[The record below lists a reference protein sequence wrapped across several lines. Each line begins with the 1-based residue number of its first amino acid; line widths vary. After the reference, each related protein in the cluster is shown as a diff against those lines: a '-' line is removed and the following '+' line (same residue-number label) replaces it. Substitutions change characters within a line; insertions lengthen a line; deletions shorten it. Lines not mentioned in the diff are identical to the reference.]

1 MQFTLFSRNGLKKS
15 LGLLGVLA
23 LSLLA
28 AMVFV
33 TVAYSGNILLGF
45 VSGLALLMPIGVLIF
60 FSEAKFRTWWG
71 RANVALLPMGLIV
84 KLDVGAVAVNF
95 ALFIFFI
102 NLLIILTDKL
112 VGTPRNPKRKSFIR
126 LPLLIWF
133 AVIVLS
139 TALSRQPYYGFMDL
153 IPLLLAASVFA
164 YLRNY
169 VQDEKEVERLIKFF
183 AIGVGYALLIGLLEI
198 QSGHLYGPLFRQSNI
213 TADFGADLR
222 TTGPFDNANSFAYFA
237 GVGALFFAPLFFY
250 WKDWKWKLVSVGFF
264 LSGILLVVNTFSRGG
279 LIGFAGGLVFM
290 LLALAPP
297 KKKLTIWMIII
308 PMVLGAGVVYL
319 SSGVGGKRSLS
330 VSMDNI
336 QGSIQQAMI
345 TGDETA
351 LNDIISFAARPII
364 WINALSFWSES
375 PLIGIGH
382 HNFLFRF
389 RAVAPDI
396 LSTIVYM
403 ITHTHNILINTLTE
417 EGLIGLGCLIAI
429 IIQLL
434 RYLIGGIRHRRTMIG
449 YLAIG
454 LAAVFVH
461 IFTHGLIDS
470 IFVIGSHSVEA
481 GIFFLMLAFSSFVA
495 DAVKTRREKEKL
507 AAETA

>member
-1 MQFTLFSRNGLKKS
+1 MQIALLTKNGLKKT
-15 LGLLGVLA
+15 LGWLGVLA
-23 LSLLA
+23 LSLVA
-28 AMVFV
+28 ALVFV
-33 TVAYSGNILLGF
+33 TVAYAGNVLLGF
-45 VSGLALLMPIGVLIF
+45 VSGLALLMPIGVIIF
-60 FSEAKFRTWWG
+60 FSEAKFRVWWG

-84 KLDVGAVAVNF
+84 KFELGVVAVNF

-102 NLLIILTDKL
+102 NLLIIITDKL
-112 VGTPRNPKRKSFIR
+112 LGTPRSPRRRSFIHW
-126 LPLLIWF
+126 PLLIWF
-133 AVIVLS
+133 AVIILS

-153 IPLLLAASVFA
+153 IPLLLAGSVFA

-169 VQDEKEVERLIKFF
+169 VESEEEVERLIKFF
-183 AIGVGYALLIGLLEI
+183 AVGVGYALLIGLMEV
-198 QSGHLYGPLFRQSNI
+198 QTGHLYGPLFRQSNI
-213 TADFGADLR
+213 TADFGTDLR
-222 TTGPFDNANSFAYFA
+222 ATGPFDNANSYAYFA
-237 GVGALFFAPLFFY
+237 GIGALFFAPLFFH

-264 LSGILLVVNTFSRGG
+264 LSGTLLVINTFSRGG

-297 KKKLTIWMIII
+297 GKKLVIWMIII
-308 PMVLGAGVVYL
+308 PMVLGAGVVFL
-319 SSGVGGKRSLS
+319 TSGVGGKRSLG
-330 VSMDNI
+330 VSMENI
-336 QGSIQQAMI
+336 EGSIQTAML
-345 TGDETA
+345 TGDEEA

-389 RAVAPDI
+389 HAVAPDI
-396 LSTIVYM
+396 LSTILYM
-403 ITHTHNILINTLTE
+403 ITHTHNIFINTLTE

-434 RYLIGGIRHRRTMIG
+434 RYLIGGIRHRRTMIS

-470 IFVIGSHSVEA
+470 IIVIGGHSVET

-495 DAVKTRREKEKL
+495 DAVKKRRQQEKL
-507 AAETA
+507 AAVR